1 MSKMVKGYKV
11 FNSDW
16 TCRGFQYEVGKTYT
30 LEGKP
35 EICVNGFHF
44 CENLVDCFNYYK
56 FDPNNKVA
64 EIRAYNTILNNGKD
78 KSCTNKIKIMKELSW
93 AEVLRMVNS
102 GDFNSG
108 YRNSGDFNSG
118 DFNSG
123 DFNSG
128 YRNSGDFNSGNFN
141 SGNCNSGDF
150 NSGYRNSGNRNSG
163 NFNSGNFNSGDFNS
177 GNFNSG
183 DFNSGYFNSGDRN
196 SGNRNSGNFNSGNFN
211 SGDFNSGY
219 FNSGDFNSGDFNSI
233 NNSSG
238 CFNTEETTIRFFNK
252 ESNWTYKDWEMSNA
266 RRLLLDMPQSE
277 FVWIDYTRMTDEE
290 KTAHPEAE
298 VTVGYLKKMDSD
310 VQKWWNELAENDK
323 NEIKAIPNFDADIF
337 RQCTGIGINK

>member
-93 AEVLRMVNS
+93 AEVLRMV
-102 GDFNSG
+102 
-108 YRNSGDFNSG
+108 
-118 DFNSG
+118 
-123 DFNSG
+123 
-128 YRNSGDFNSGNFN
+128 
-141 SGNCNSGDF
+141 
-150 NSGYRNSGNRNSG
+150 
-163 NFNSGNFNSGDFNS
+163 
-177 GNFNSG
+177 
-183 DFNSGYFNSGDRN
+183 
-196 SGNRNSGNFNSGNFN
+196 N

>member
-108 YRNSGDFNSG
+108 YRNSGN
-118 DFNSG
+118 
-123 DFNSG
+123 
-128 YRNSGDFNSGNFN
+128 FNSGNFN
-141 SGNCNSGDF
+141 SG
-150 NSGYRNSGNRNSG
+150 YRNSG

-177 GNFNSG
+177 GN
-183 DFNSGYFNSGDRN
+183 R
-196 SGNRNSGNFNSGNFN
+196 
-211 SGDFNSGY
+211 
-219 FNSGDFNSGDFNSI
+219 NSGDFNSI

>member
-108 YRNSGDFNSG
+108 YRNSGNRNSGNRNSGNRNSG
-118 DFNSG
+118 DCNSG

-128 YRNSGDFNSGNFN
+128 YRNSGNRN

-163 NFNSGNFNSGDFNS
+163 DFNS

-183 DFNSGYFNSGDRN
+183 N
-196 SGNRNSGNFNSGNFN
+196 
-211 SGDFNSGY
+211 
-219 FNSGDFNSGDFNSI
+219 FNSGDFNSI